1 MFLATRQ
8 HFSNTCF
15 FSIYLAVDTIFQ
27 SSVSYQDL
35 LDRELI
41 VSRKLLNQGF
51 LVVSWSN
58 HSKYSDRYHD

>member
-8 HFSNTCF
+8 HFSNACF
-15 FSIYLAVDTIFQ
+15 LSIYLAVDTIFQ

-41 VSRKLLNQGF
+41 VSRKLLNQGDLRLLITP
-51 LVVSWSN
+51 LVSLT
-58 HSKYSDRYHD
+58 YDF